1 MKKLALLFLTFTI
14 MSCDFLKPDPTKL
27 PPKPEKIISDSP
39 ANIERLMSEVDFGL
53 NKVKIND
60 STTVLIYRGTESC
73 TMIQI
78 K

>member
-1 MKKLALLFLTFTI
+1 MKKLILLLFTFLI
-14 MSCDFLKPDPTKL
+14 MSCNLKPDPTKL
-27 PPKPEKIISDSP
+27 PPKAEKIISGSP
-39 ANIERLMSEVDFGL
+39 ANVERLMSEVDFGL
-53 NKVKIND
+53 NKVQIND